1 MDQRSKNKVKLFRTL
16 KVVFYALGLPL
27 FAFAVVITAA
37 TEYVGEFAYNGSAAT
52 ELFASMKVLFNG
64 TALYG
69 VWVAAGAWLLIA
81 VIHIILTKTVKN
93 RRARTLLVGIVT
105 LVVMLAPV
113 IVMDLV
119 IPVKLDS
126 IAAELPEGVTIAS
139 YQDEKG
145 HFYTRTSASWTP
157 SGKYESNNYYFV
169 TGVESFLKTYNIG
182 MYGGTK
188 SGTANNTANAPV
200 TFGELYDDASGK
212 APFAGAKFK
221 DKYVKPDT
229 TVTVGDE
236 TATVNTNGNG
246 QLVVNDI
253 VFENY
258 VLGAS
263 NGMWYRKELGAEMKD
278 GAYGYGSYNYNG
290 RFSDGYVYG
299 IDNALAILEDYYYSQ
314 KRMTEISNE
323 LTLASN
329 ASALPSNETIIAKAT
344 ELREEYYTL
353 KDSGATAYEQWV
365 WGEQANIAGKYSLTQ
380 GELENVLDAL
390 GTALGENG
398 LGPALKYLLGTVSSL
413 LTDFNIQLSG
423 VQLNQIENGL
433 EVVIEGDKTTTPPEE
448 NIVIT
453 VTIAPWEDAETGRN
467 SGGKDAL
474 NISLSGIAG
483 GEYHL
488 GLDSRLISG
497 LSELLDSLV
506 KGLVRVEAT
515 ETTPAVYYKSVAEVV
530 YDVLNG
536 GGAGTIGT
544 VGTIFGLVGGLISIV
559 GDITDLITIE
569 TNEDG
574 EVITSTEDML
584 YGLVGN
590 LLEGLYWYSSPVIK
604 PVYEFYEQAAEEL
617 ATGTDETKALVKEY
631 GKQLADYDRAVYEGG
646 MHGYMIGSVIIPGAS
661 LIAGDTLGNGSYSA
675 TVPASYEEVILLKT
689 ELSYKRWLYPL
700 LGVRECLVCFVP
712 FVVLFI
718 LLSGV
723 AAEKEMLYATEQET
737 AKKSKKDKKKEE
749 EAAKEEADIIASEA
763 AEEQVTESTV
773 PEEGAAPLAEENN
786 DKEVL

>member
-69 VWVAAGAWLLIA
+69 VWVAAGVWLLIA

-188 SGTANNTANAPV
+188 SGTANNTVNAPV

-212 APFAGAKFK
+212 APFAEAAFK
-221 DKYVKPDT
+221 NRYVKSDT
-229 TVTVGDE
+229 TVTEGDE
-236 TATVNTNGNG
+236 TATVTTNGNG
-246 QLVVNDI
+246 QLVVNNI

-258 VLGAS
+258 VLGATNS
-263 NGMWYRKELGAEMKD
+263 MWYRKELGAEMKD

-290 RFSDGYVYG
+290 QFSDGYVYG
-299 IDNALAILEDYYYSQ
+299 IDTALAILEDYYYSQ

-584 YGLVGN
+584 YGLITN

-646 MHGYMIGSVIIPGAS
+646 MHGYMIGSVIIPGSS

-675 TVPASYEEVILLKT
+675 TVPASYEEVILFKT

-749 EAAKEEADIIASEA
+749 EAAKEEADIVASEA
-763 AEEQVTESTV
+763 AEEQVTESV
-773 PEEGAAPLAEENN
+773 APEEGAAPLAEENN